1 MSFVFVE
8 VTMAEKK
15 KPGRPPK
22 KETVTYKGNKY
33 TLLEEANGRCKLT
46 DGTIHF
52 WVKEKD
58 VSRN

>member
-1 MSFVFVE
+1 
-8 VTMAEKK
+8 MADKK

-22 KETVTYKGNKY
+22 KKTVTYKGNEY

-58 VSRN
+58 VIRN